1 MAMTFYL
8 LPLVF
13 TLGMLPA
20 CSKHIDEPV
29 AFDVY
34 NAPIAGWRKL
44 TFLGVSTAKGLPDA
58 KVRKLISTL
67 QTCGQYQK
75 VNRLNQSL
83 PLATGD
89 PASVHKGLRSA
100 VQAYQDAKYVHGVLV
115 VTPFVRAISHTK
127 NTVSLVIAK
136 ESVDHEW
143 YDSYGYA
150 ALPSRKLFAT
160 EEIASKLKF
169 SSKNVEQVR
178 SHYELGLR
186 FVLYNKNLDK
196 IIMDHKTTVTM
207 ELANTTPDAALGER
221 DIEAALSEQ
230 LFNRIARQ
238 VCPKV
243 GSVERT
249 LQGSGTDSKADGMI
263 AAGIDFA
270 SDDKWEK
277 AADMWRKAV
286 LVDKRATFAYHNLG
300 IYYEHAGD
308 IPAAMEEFSKAKST
322 KLASYTQPQYD
333 RSLPLYRPAYDLL
346 SLGPRVFAAS
356 GANWLSVIGGDAQSL
371 VVGKEYS
378 IYRMRRLATAPDFRV
393 NGISLTET
401 GRLRIEKSEPPFMLG
416 HVTRFIDGAQPEVG
430 DIVMVGS
437 QNYK

>member
-1 MAMTFYL
+1 MAMTYYL
-8 LPLVF
+8 LPLLF
-13 TLGMLPA
+13 TLGIMPA
-20 CSKHIDEPV
+20 CSKHIDELV

-34 NAPIAGWRKL
+34 NAPAAGWRRM
-44 TFLGVSTAKGLPDA
+44 TFLGVSAANGLPDA

-75 VNRLNQSL
+75 VNRLNQPL

-89 PASVHKGLRSA
+89 VANVHKGLRSA

-115 VTPFVRAISHTK
+115 VTPYVKAIAKTK
-127 NTVSLVIAK
+127 NTVSLVTAK
-136 ESVDHEW
+136 ESIDHEW

-150 ALPSRKLFAT
+150 ALPSRRLFAT
-160 EEIASKLKF
+160 EEIGGKQQF
-169 SSKNVEQVR
+169 SSKKVEQLR

-186 FVLYNKNLDK
+186 YVLYNKNLDR

-207 ELANTTPDAALGER
+207 DLASTTLDGALKER
-221 DIEAALSEQ
+221 DIEALLSEQ

-243 GSVERT
+243 ASVQRM
-249 LQGSGTDSKADGMI
+249 LQGSGTDSKADVMI

-270 SDDKWEK
+270 HDDKWEK

-286 LVDKRATFAYHNLG
+286 LVDKLATFAYHNLG
-300 IYYEHAGD
+300 VYYERAGD

-333 RSLPLYRPAYDLL
+333 MSLPLYRPAYDLP
-346 SLGPRVFAAS
+346 SLGPRIYAAS
-356 GANWLSVIGGDAQSL
+356 GANWISVMGGNEQSL
-371 VVGKEYS
+371 VVGQEYS
-378 IYRMRRLATAPDFRV
+378 IYRMRRLATAPDYRV

-430 DIVMVGS
+430 DIVIADS
-437 QNYK
+437 QKHK